1 MLKWKK
7 EMRRK
12 NFENIHLLWPTNKK
26 ITNLFKHTNIGI
38 AFRNTNTLQQF
49 TKPKTQYQTEHKKSG
64 VYKQCNICYRSYI
77 RQTSCSPKLRF
88 HEHTRHIKHNEPQS
102 AYALDILNCKNEY
115 GTAPLRTPWGYSNIS
130 TNHHFSYHRNSCIYN
145 YSIITI
151 NSSQTTTLMNK
162 ILCSNY
168 FTTDIIRHNP
178 PDISINTSLNMAQP
192 ASFHPAYQS
201 AIQIRPPKYQQY
213 S

>member
-88 HEHTRHIKHNEPQS
+88 HEHTRYIKHNEPQS
-102 AYALDILNCKNEY
+102 AYARHPELQKWIQDGTTEETMTLLKHRQTITSPTT
-115 GTAPLRTPWGYSNIS
+115 GTAVHT
-130 TNHHFSYHRNSCIYN
+130 
-145 YSIITI
+145 IIP
-151 NSSQTTTLMNK
+151 S
-162 ILCSNY
+162 
-168 FTTDIIRHNP
+168 
-178 PDISINTSLNMAQP
+178 
-192 ASFHPAYQS
+192 
-201 AIQIRPPKYQQY
+201 
-213 S
+213 